1 MDTESTKVIFRKW
14 NKAIDKNQG
23 IIAIFPEEIATMS
36 ISDCDSWE
44 RVGEYGEIN
53 VWSPCVPEVVI
64 KSSKPATESEYN
76 DVKNFLEN
84 HYGYKLEVIQR
95 LRYNAI
101 EIRQQKIQGI
111 GNGHSKN

>member
-23 IIAIFPEEIATMS
+23 IIAIFPEEVGTMS
-36 ISDCDSWE
+36 CYTCNSWE
-44 RVGEYGEIN
+44 WVGEHGACD
-53 VWSPCVPEVVI
+53 PAGVI
-64 KSSKPATESEYN
+64 KNSKPATEGEYN
-76 DVKNFLEN
+76 EVKNFLEN

-95 LRYNAI
+95 LGYNAI
-101 EIRQQKIQGI
+101 EIRQQKIQEI